1 MTDSAASTIP
11 ALAKC
16 QGCNSF
22 LYRPHIGKCG
32 CIRCL
37 GCLKCEHGPTD
48 WKENSQLGD
57 LVRLQFPALYQQTE
71 AKQLT
76 PLFEFVNVAKTGP
89 ERLSVMQCIY
99 SYQDDLRQL
108 RTQLERLFPRSFCLV
123 VKVARDRLVVPD
135 TTLVITLL
143 KPKKEGTA
151 PIHVVLEPRVCD
163 DSSSS
168 NNNEGEREDDETEVD
183 EEEEVEKKRNKRKLY
198 SNEPIVID
206 GEGEEEEV
214 KSENNGLPKKNYR
227 PSFAKSLSSL
237 EIALESIHQG
247 PIFNRYAKKA
257 LRPYKG
263 QHPDIE
269 IAMQLKSFHYPRG
282 LDPVTKEKLS
292 LIRRRVLNNSRPT
305 YLEWNFE
312 DAKEC
317 LIRIQKFVEAH
328 PVYNF
333 TALCSLQPEI
343 ERLRQYKVSLAI
355 PVLMDWIDLDSSAQ

>member
-1 MTDSAASTIP
+1 MTDSAASAIP

-37 GCLKCEHGPTD
+37 GCLKCEHGQAD

-57 LVRLQFPALYQQTE
+57 LMRLQFPALYQQTE
-71 AKQLT
+71 AKQLAH
-76 PLFEFVNVAKTGP
+76 LFEFVNLGKTGP
-89 ERLSVMQCIY
+89 ERLAVMQCIY
-99 SYQDDLRQL
+99 SHQDDLRQL
-108 RTQLERLFPRSFCLV
+108 RTQLERLFPNSFCLV
-123 VKVARDRLVVPD
+123 VKVARDRLAVPD
-135 TTLVITLL
+135 ATPIITLL

-151 PIHVVLEPRVCD
+151 PVHVVLEPRVSRE
-163 DSSSS
+163 DSNSSN
-168 NNNEGEREDDETEVD
+168 NNNEGEDETEVD
-183 EEEEVEKKRNKRKLY
+183 DEEEGDDDVEKKRNKRKLY

-206 GEGEEEEV
+206 GEDEN
-214 KSENNGLPKKNYR
+214 KSENSGLPKKNYR

-237 EIALESIHQG
+237 ESALESIRQG

-257 LRPYKG
+257 LRPFKD

-282 LDPVTKEKLS
+282 LDPVTKEKLAI
-292 LIRRRVLNNSRPT
+292 IRRRVLNNSRPT

-312 DAKEC
+312 DAKAC
-317 LIRIQKFVEAH
+317 LLRIQKFVEAN

-333 TALCSLQPEI
+333 MALCSLQPEI

-355 PVLMDWIDLDSSAQ
+355 PALMDWIELDSPT